1 MPTDSSFDIV
11 SRIDQQEL
19 DNALNQA
26 RKEIAGRFDFKNSK
40 TKIEYDEKKLITVT
54 SDDEM
59 KMKNVVDIIQS
70 KAVRRGIDLKALE
83 LGAIEP
89 AAGDTVRRTITLK
102 SGIPKDKIKPL
113 MDAIKDLKLKV
124 NAQFQDE
131 QIRVSGKNR
140 DDLQKVIAHLRS
152 LAYELPLQ
160 FVNYR

>member
-1 MPTDSSFDIV
+1 MPSFDIV
-11 SRIDQQEL
+11 SEVDTQEL

-26 RKEIAGRFDFKNSK
+26 RQEIAGRFDFKNSK
-40 TKIEYDEKKLITVT
+40 TKIEYDGKKLITVT

-70 KAVRRGIDLKALE
+70 KAVRRGIDLKALD

-89 AAGDTVRRTITLK
+89 AASDTVRRTITLK

>member
-26 RKEIAGRFDFKNSK
+26 RQEIAGRFDFKNSK
-40 TKIEYDEKKLITVT
+40 TKIEYDGKKLITVT
-54 SDDEM
+54 SDDEL
-59 KMKNVVDIIQS
+59 KMKNVVDIIQT

-83 LGAIEP
+83 LGVIEP